1 MIQFEHTT
9 RTYGNKVAVSDLNL
23 TIPSG
28 ELFALLGPNGAGK
41 TTTIKMLVGL
51 LRPSRGLIRVCGH
64 DLVTQTRSAHLH
76 LGYVPDEPYLY
87 DNLTGHEFLRFIADM
102 YRIPRDLSQEYIKRE
117 IDRFELHEFADEL
130 AENYSLGMRQ
140 RLVFAAAFLHDPD
153 VLVLDEP
160 MVGLDPRSVR
170 IVKDLLKA
178 KTADGMTVFMST
190 HTLAMA
196 EEMAD
201 RMGVM
206 VQGNLK
212 FLGTVSELREQVDTK
227 TKSLENLYLEITASE
242 TGDHKAVSDNT

>member
-1 MIQFEHTT
+1 MIQFENAT
-9 RTYGNKVAVSDLNL
+9 RTYGNKVAVSDLSL
-23 TIPSG
+23 TIPPG

-51 LRPSRGLIRVCGH
+51 LRPSRGVICVCGH
-64 DLVTQTRSAHLH
+64 DLVTETRSAHLH

-87 DNLTGHEFLRFIADM
+87 DKLTGHEFLRFIADM
-102 YRIPRDLSQEYIKRE
+102 YRIPQDLSQERIKRE
-117 IDRFELHEFADEL
+117 IDRFELSEFADEL

-140 RLVFAAAFLHDPD
+140 RLVFAAAF
-153 VLVLDEP
+153 
-160 MVGLDPRSVR
+160 

-201 RMGVM
+201 RMGIM
-206 VQGNLK
+206 VQGKLK
-212 FLGTVSELREQVDTK
+212 FLGTVSELREQVDMETR
-227 TKSLENLYLEITASE
+227 SLENLYLEITSSE
-242 TGDHKAVSDNT
+242 TGEHEVASDDT

>member
-1 MIQFEHTT
+1 MIQFENAT
-9 RTYGNKVAVSDLNL
+9 RTYGNKVAVSDLSL

-51 LRPSRGLIRVCGH
+51 LRPSSGVIRVCGH
-64 DLVTQTRSAHLH
+64 DLITETRSAHLH

-87 DNLTGHEFLRFIADM
+87 DKLTGHEFLRFIADM
-102 YRIPRDLSQEYIKRE
+102 YRIPRDLSQERIKRE

-130 AENYSLGMRQ
+130 AE
-140 RLVFAAAFLHDPD
+140 AAFLHAPD

-201 RMGVM
+201 RMGIM

-212 FLGTVSELREQVDTK
+212 FLGTVSELREQVDMETR
-227 TKSLENLYLEITASE
+227 SLENLYLEITSSE
-242 TGDHKAVSDNT
+242 TGEHEVASDDT

>member
-1 MIQFEHTT
+1 MIQFENAT
-9 RTYGNKVAVSDLNL
+9 RNYGKKVAVSGLDL
-23 TIPSG
+23 TVPSG

-51 LRPSRGLIRVCGH
+51 LRPSHGVVCVCGH
-64 DLVTQTRSAHLH
+64 DLITETRSAHSR

-87 DNLTGHEFLRFIADM
+87 DKLTGHEFLRFIAGM
-102 YRIPRDLSQEYIKRE
+102 YRIPQHHIQSHIDRE
-117 IDRFELHEFADEL
+117 ITRFELQEFADDL

-140 RLVFAAAFLHDPD
+140 RLIFAAAFLHDPD

-170 IVKDLLKA
+170 IVKDLLKE
-178 KTADGMTVFMST
+178 KTAEGMTVFMST

-201 RMGVM
+201 RMGIM
-206 VQGNLK
+206 IEGK
-212 FLGTVSELREQVDTK
+212 IHFLGTVSELREQVDVE
-227 TKSLENLYLEITASE
+227 TKSLENLYLKITSIPSADQINSP
-242 TGDHKAVSDNT
+242 DKK

>member
-1 MIQFEHTT
+1 MIQFENAT
-9 RTYGNKVAVSDLNL
+9 RTYGNKVAVSDLSL

-51 LRPSRGLIRVCGH
+51 LRPSSGVIRVCGH
-64 DLVTQTRSAHLH
+64 DLITETRSAHLH

-87 DNLTGHEFLRFIADM
+87 DKLTGHEFLRFIADM
-102 YRIPRDLSQEYIKRE
+102 YRIPQDLSQERIRRE

-160 MVGLDPRSVR
+160 MVGLDPQHARVL
-170 IVKDLLKA
+170 KDILREQA
-178 KTADGMTVFMST
+178 EAGVTVFVST
-190 HTLAMA
+190 HQLSVA

-201 RMGVM
+201 RIGIMHQVRLVAVGSHDEL
-206 VQGNLK
+206 QAANRDNRLESI
-212 FLGTVSELREQVDTK
+212 FL
-227 TKSLENLYLEITASE
+227 SLTNNGS
-242 TGDHKAVSDNT
+242 

>member
-1 MIQFEHTT
+1 MIQFENAT
-9 RTYGNKVAVSDLNL
+9 RKYGKKIAVSDLEL
-23 TIPSG
+23 TIPAG

-51 LRPSRGLIRVCGH
+51 LQPSRGVVRVCGH
-64 DLVTQTRSAHLH
+64 DLVSETRSAHSR

-87 DNLTGHEFLRFIADM
+87 DKLTGHEFLRFIAGM
-102 YRIPRDLSQEYIKRE
+102 YRTPKQLTQAHVDRE
-117 IDRFELHEFADEL
+117 IKRFELQEFADDL

-140 RLVFAAAFLHDPD
+140 RLIFAAAFLHDPD

-170 IVKDLLKA
+170 IVKDLLKE
-178 KTADGMTVFMST
+178 KTTEGMTVFMST

-201 RMGVM
+201 RMGIM
-206 VQGNLK
+206 VQGK
-212 FLGTVSELREQVDTK
+212 IQFLGTVSELREQVDIEN
-227 TKSLENLYLEITASE
+227 KSLESLYLQLTSIPPADQINSTDK
-242 TGDHKAVSDNT
+242 T

>member
-1 MIQFEHTT
+1 MIQFENAT
-9 RTYGNKVAVSDLNL
+9 RNYGKKIAVCDLDL

-51 LRPSRGLIRVCGH
+51 LRPSHGVVRVCGH
-64 DLVTQTRSAHLH
+64 DLIIETRSAHSR

-87 DNLTGHEFLRFIADM
+87 DKLTGHEFLRFIADM
-102 YRIPRDLSQEYIKRE
+102 YRIPQHLTRAHIDRE
-117 IDRFELHEFADEL
+117 IKRFELQDFADDL

-140 RLVFAAAFLHDPD
+140 RLIFAAAFLHDPD

-170 IVKDLLKA
+170 IVKDLLKE
-178 KTADGMTVFMST
+178 KTTEGMTVFMST

-201 RMGVM
+201 RMGIM
-206 VQGNLK
+206 VQGKIK
-212 FLGTVSELREQVDTK
+212 FLGTVSELREQVDVEN
-227 TKSLENLYLEITASE
+227 KSLESLYLQLTSIPPADQINSTDK
-242 TGDHKAVSDNT
+242 T

>member
-1 MIQFEHTT
+1 MIQFENAT
-9 RTYGNKVAVSDLNL
+9 RKYGKKIAVSDLEL
-23 TIPSG
+23 TIPAG

-51 LRPSRGLIRVCGH
+51 LQPSRGVVRVCGH
-64 DLVTQTRSAHLH
+64 DLVSETRSAHSR

-87 DNLTGHEFLRFIADM
+87 DKLTGHEFLRFIAGM
-102 YRIPRDLSQEYIKRE
+102 YRIPKHLTQAHVDRE
-117 IDRFELHEFADEL
+117 IKRFELQEFADDL

-140 RLVFAAAFLHDPD
+140 RLIFAAAFLHDPD

-170 IVKDLLKA
+170 IVKDLLKE
-178 KTADGMTVFMST
+178 KTTEGMTVFMST

-201 RMGVM
+201 RMGIM
-206 VQGNLK
+206 VQGKIK
-212 FLGTVSELREQVDTK
+212 FLGTVSELREQVDVEN
-227 TKSLENLYLEITASE
+227 KSLESLYLQLTAIPPANQIISPE
-242 TGDHKAVSDNT
+242 KT